1 MPDKTAVPAK
11 ISRPRLRKVYE
22 RARLFQRLEELR
34 SCPATWIEG
43 PAGSGK
49 TTLIASYLDAR
60 ELPCLWYQVD
70 EGDEDVASF
79 FYYLG
84 LACKQATPRKRTP
97 LPLWSPDKACS
108 LANFSR
114 NFFAELWSRLP
125 GTAVVVFDNYQ
136 EAGQDSSLHEVIR
149 IGIENTPENRRI
161 IVVSRHDPPSSFA
174 RILANGG
181 MTAIGSNELQLT
193 EDEAENIV
201 ALRRPAAISF
211 GSWASRSQGWVAGLV
226 LLIEWLAQQKTETG
240 PVGDF
245 VPENVFNYFASEL
258 LQKAEPDVRD
268 VLLKSALL
276 PQMSAHSVIALAPD
290 ILVSES

>member
-1 MPDKTAVPAK
+1 MGGKQSRTAPPAK
-11 ISRPRLRKVYE
+11 ISRPRLRQVYE
-22 RARLFQRLEELR
+22 RARLFQRLEESR

-84 LACKQATPRKRTP
+84 LACERATPRKRTP
-97 LPLWSPDKACS
+97 ISLWSPHNASS

-125 GTAVVVFDNYQ
+125 GTAVLVFDNYQ
-136 EAGQDSSLHEVIR
+136 EAGEDSSLHDVIR

-161 IVVSRHDPPSSFA
+161 IIVSRHDPPSPFA

-181 MTAIGSNELQLT
+181 ITAIGSNELQLT

-211 GSWASRSQGWVAGLV
+211 GSWASRSQGWVAGL
-226 LLIEWLAQQKTETG
+226 AG
-240 PVGDF
+240 C
-245 VPENVFNYFASEL
+245 
-258 LQKAEPDVRD
+258 
-268 VLLKSALL
+268 
-276 PQMSAHSVIALAPD
+276 
-290 ILVSES
+290 